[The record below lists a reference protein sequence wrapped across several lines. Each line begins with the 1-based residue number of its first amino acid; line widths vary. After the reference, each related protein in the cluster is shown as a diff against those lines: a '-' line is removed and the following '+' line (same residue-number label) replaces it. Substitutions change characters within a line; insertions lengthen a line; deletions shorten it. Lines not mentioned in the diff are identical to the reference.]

1 MTELPRRFWVEV
13 GLAVF
18 SAFLILLTLVW
29 KDWIEIVFRVDPD
42 HGNGSFE
49 WLLVTLAIV
58 GTVTFSTLA
67 RHEWERAQAAT
78 T

>member
-1 MTELPRRFWVEV
+1 MTELPRRFWVEF

-18 SAFLILLTLVW
+18 SAFLLLVTLLW

-49 WLLVTLAIV
+49 WLIVTVAIL

-67 RHEWERAQAAT
+67 RLEWRRAQEVAA
-78 T
+78 

>member
-1 MTELPRRFWVEV
+1 MTELPRRFWIEV

-18 SAFLILLTLVW
+18 SALLLLLTLVW
-29 KDWIEIVFRVDPD
+29 KDWIEVVLRIDPD

-58 GTVTFSTLA
+58 GTVTFSTVA
-67 RHEWERAQAAT
+67 RHEWERARAAT